1 MHNSHTSNHID
12 EGGVHLNALDVCL
25 LGVQPVVTSCAD
37 ARRGGRTRATAE

>member
-12 EGGVHLNALDVCL
+12 VGGVHLNTLDVCL

-37 ARRGGRTRATAE
+37 VGRGGRTSATAE